1 MRALFSFL
9 LAFAIA
15 PAFADEAKLQLKPG
29 PGLDQLVNNC
39 GACHSLDYVVMNSGF
54 LNEKGW
60 DGEVNK
66 MIKVFGANI
75 DEADAKAIKSYLS
88 TNYGK

>member
-1 MRALFSFL
+1 MRALFL
-9 LAFAIA
+9 LPLAFAST
-15 PAFADEAKLQLKPG
+15 PALADEAKLQLKPG
-29 PGLDQLVNNC
+29 AGLEQTVNNC

-54 LNEKGW
+54 LNDKGW

-75 DEADAKAIKSYLS
+75 DEVDAKAIKAYLS
-88 TNYGK
+88 SNYGK